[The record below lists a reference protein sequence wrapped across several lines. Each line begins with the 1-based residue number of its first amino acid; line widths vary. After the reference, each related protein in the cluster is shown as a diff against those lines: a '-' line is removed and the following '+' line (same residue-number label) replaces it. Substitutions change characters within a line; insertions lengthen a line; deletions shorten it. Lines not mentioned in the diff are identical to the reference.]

1 MFEPPGNRAKWTL
14 IFSSPNH
21 LRKLADPIDTYFQAF
36 EDKGAIVAGYFF
48 KNGFGNTNIDSYDLV
63 HINPPVLQD
72 NTIVYMSFQEYTFAS
87 DFVFQKL
94 MSPAALMAEAASW
107 FNARGDLTSDK
118 LGAASAGDLFE
129 KICLWMVRA
138 ALRED
143 GQANS
148 IAQEGILTLLI
159 LPVTVHPVKANGLK
173 DFVQAFPEH
182 TRSLVARKLVTPLN
196 GKLTHY
202 CTSSSWPEWQRSF
215 RIAGSS

>member
-21 LRKLADPIDTYFQAF
+21 LRNYISRTGVYNCFVEYRGSFSGMNRKLADPIDTYFQAF

-138 ALRED
+138 
-143 GQANS
+143 
-148 IAQEGILTLLI
+148 
-159 LPVTVHPVKANGLK
+159 
-173 DFVQAFPEH
+173 
-182 TRSLVARKLVTPLN
+182 
-196 GKLTHY
+196 
-202 CTSSSWPEWQRSF
+202 
-215 RIAGSS
+215 